1 MLVDGEGL
9 WFRVLAARYGVQGWR
24 LSGGGYRG
32 SLWWREITSIREGK
46 ELGGRWFEEHVMMR
60 VGDGSATLFWID
72 PWVDGTAL
80 CERFERLFDLAE
92 TKLRTVAEMSLLG

>member
-1 MLVDGEGL
+1 
-9 WFRVLAARYGVQGWR
+9 
-24 LSGGGYRG
+24 
-32 SLWWREITSIREGK
+32 LWWREITSIREGK

-92 TKLRTVAEMSLLG
+92 TKLRTVAEMSLLGLGAEGEAWVLRRQLRGWEEDDLRQC

>member
-1 MLVDGEGL
+1 
-9 WFRVLAARYGVQGWR
+9 
-24 LSGGGYRG
+24 
-32 SLWWREITSIREGK
+32 LWWREITSIREGK

-92 TKLRTVAEMSLLG
+92 TKLRTVAEMSLLGLGAEGEAWVWRRQLRGWEEDDLRQC